1 MKNYSTNRE
10 ITEINSQQIFTLEKK
25 IQQAEFTI
33 ESVGDYIPGNVLVT
47 DLEKL
52 TTVYMNRSG
61 CNILGHSVEEL
72 QEQGP
77 DYFTNFFV
85 PDEINKI
92 IQTYLVMQQK
102 QDRNE
107 IFNFAHRVKLKN
119 DSFYKWYFAS
129 AKLMYVP
136 GSHISSKIL
145 LIVNEVNSLGY
156 VNQKINSVLE
166 ESDWMKK
173 NFKKFCNLS
182 RREKE
187 LIPLLVMGKNSQ
199 EIAALL
205 SISVLTVNTHRRNI
219 FDKLETKNFATLYKF
234 AVSFGLVI

>member
-92 IQTYLVMQQK
+92 IQTYLGMQQK

-107 IFNFAHRVKLKN
+107 IFNFAHRVKLKHE
-119 DSFYKWYFAS
+119 SFY
-129 AKLMYVP
+129 
-136 GSHISSKIL
+136 SHISSKIL

-234 AVSFGLVI
+234 AVSFGLVIWLGMF

>member
-1 MKNYSTNRE
+1 M
-10 ITEINSQQIFTLEKK
+10 
-25 IQQAEFTI
+25 
-33 ESVGDYIPGNVLVT
+33 LVT

-119 DSFYKWYFAS
+119 DSFFSCDFYTDDG
-129 AKLMYVP
+129 L
-136 GSHISSKIL
+136 IL
-145 LIVNEVNSLGY
+145 L
-156 VNQKINSVLE
+156 
-166 ESDWMKK
+166 
-173 NFKKFCNLS
+173 
-182 RREKE
+182 
-187 LIPLLVMGKNSQ
+187 
-199 EIAALL
+199 
-205 SISVLTVNTHRRNI
+205 
-219 FDKLETKNFATLYKF
+219 
-234 AVSFGLVI
+234 

>member
-92 IQTYLVMQQK
+92 TQQK
-102 QDRNE
+102 R
-107 IFNFAHRVKLKN
+107 
-119 DSFYKWYFAS
+119 
-129 AKLMYVP
+129 
-136 GSHISSKIL
+136 
-145 LIVNEVNSLGY
+145 
-156 VNQKINSVLE
+156 
-166 ESDWMKK
+166 
-173 NFKKFCNLS
+173 
-182 RREKE
+182 
-187 LIPLLVMGKNSQ
+187 
-199 EIAALL
+199 
-205 SISVLTVNTHRRNI
+205 
-219 FDKLETKNFATLYKF
+219 
-234 AVSFGLVI
+234 